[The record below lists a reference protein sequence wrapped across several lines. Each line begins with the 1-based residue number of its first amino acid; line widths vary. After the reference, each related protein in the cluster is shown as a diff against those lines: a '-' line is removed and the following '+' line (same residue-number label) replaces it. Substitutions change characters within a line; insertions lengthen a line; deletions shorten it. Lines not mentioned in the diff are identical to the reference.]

1 MPKQLV
7 RNAATAIVCLLIT
20 TSVGLAQQRP
30 YPQVSAVPSGSY
42 QYSGQYQPA
51 ASVVGTYRSDDFYPS
66 PLNLNITGMDR
77 YGNLSG
83 SIWGMRTKPQNGED
97 PAWEH
102 WQKVFGRDARAV
114 YRNGQVII
122 TFANGATYT
131 LNQSGDIL
139 RGTFVAK
146 DENRDMKFLKAYG
159 VASR

>member
-20 TSVGLAQQRP
+20 TSVGLAQQRSQ
-30 YPQVSAVPSGSY
+30 PQVSAAPSGSY
-42 QYSGQYQPA
+42 QSQPA
-51 ASVVGTYRSDDFYPS
+51 ASVIGTYKSDDFYPS
-66 PLNLNITGMDR
+66 PLVLNITGVDR

-83 SIWGMRTKPQNGED
+83 SIWGMRTKPQTGED

-102 WQKVFGRDARAV
+102 WQKVFGRDARAY
-114 YRNGQVII
+114 YRNGQVIV
-122 TFANGATYT
+122 TFSNGATYT
-131 LNQSGDIL
+131 LNQNDTVL

-146 DENRDMKFLKAYG
+146 DENRDMKFLKSYG

>member
-20 TSVGLAQQRP
+20 TSVGSAQQRSQ
-30 YPQVSAVPSGSY
+30 PQVSAAPSGSY
-42 QYSGQYQPA
+42 QSQPA
-51 ASVVGTYRSDDFYPS
+51 ASVIGTYKSDDFYPS
-66 PLNLNITGMDR
+66 PLVLNITGVDR

-83 SIWGMRTKPQNGED
+83 SIWGMRTKPQTGED

-102 WQKVFGRDARAV
+102 WQKVFGRDARAY
-114 YRNGQVII
+114 YRNGQVIV
-122 TFANGATYT
+122 TFSNGATYT
-131 LNQSGDIL
+131 LNQNDTVL

-146 DENRDMKFLKAYG
+146 DENRDMKFLKSYG

>member
-1 MPKQLV
+1 VVPKQLV

-42 QYSGQYQPA
+42 QYQPA

-66 PLNLNITGMDR
+66 PLNLNITSMDR

-83 SIWGMRTKPQNGED
+83 SIWGMRTKPQTGED

-122 TFANGATYT
+122 TFSNGATYT
-131 LNQSGDIL
+131 LNQSGDML

-146 DENRDMKFLKAYG
+146 DENRDMKFLKAHG